1 MFLVSETVKGERV
14 ISNVD
19 KIFNVVEL
27 KNGFCR
33 LVFDDGE
40 YFDITT
46 SYESLCSLLPI
57 INTKS

>member
-1 MFLVSETVKGERV
+1 MFLVFETVKGERV

-27 KNGFCR
+27 KNGSCR

-57 INTKS
+57 VNSKS